1 MKADAVE
8 QHNRTQL
15 SYFGAAIKPTM
26 VPVDTPYIRRHVQ
39 ETIRF
44 ADIRPTDRVLE
55 IGCGMG
61 RYTIPLAD
69 AGIRIEGLDLS
80 PFLLARLAEYAGARK
95 IPLHNADVW
104 HPPAELEGQFDKVI
118 GFFTLHHLHD
128 LERCFASMAR
138 LVKPGGRVVFL
149 EPNAYNVLY
158 YLQVLLSPGI
168 TWEGD
173 RGIVDMRRGRVFP
186 AMKSAGLQ
194 NLTIHRFGFFPPF
207 IANRSWGS
215 RLERIIVKVA
225 WNKVLPFQL
234 FAGERPLRG

>member
-1 MKADAVE
+1 MKSEAVE

-15 SYFGAAIKPTM
+15 SYFGSAIKPTM

-39 ETIRF
+39 EMIRF
-44 ADIRPTDRVLE
+44 ADLKPSDRVLE

-61 RYTIPLAD
+61 RYTIPLFD

-80 PFLLARLAEYAGARK
+80 PFLLARLDEYSGQRS

-104 HPPAELEGQFDKVI
+104 HPPVELEGKFDKVI
-118 GFFTLHHLHD
+118 GFFTLHHLHE
-128 LERCFASMAR
+128 LERCFTSMAK

-158 YLQVLLSPGI
+158 YLQVLLSPGM

-173 RGIVDMRRGRVFP
+173 RGIVQMRGGRVFP
-186 AMKSAGLQ
+186 AMSAAGLHK
-194 NLTIHRFGFFPPF
+194 LSIRRFGFFPPF
-207 IANRSWGS
+207 IANRGWGQ
-215 RLERIIVKVA
+215 RLERIVERVT

-234 FAGERPLRG
+234 FAGDRPSR

>member
-1 MKADAVE
+1 MKTDVVE
-8 QHNRTQL
+8 EHNQVQL

-39 ETIRF
+39 EMIRF
-44 ADIRPTDRVLE
+44 AGITAADRVLE

-80 PFLLARLAEYAGARK
+80 PFLLSRLSEYAGDRT

-104 HPPAELEGQFDKVI
+104 HPPADLHGKFDKVI

-128 LERCFASMAR
+128 LERCFESMAG

-158 YLQVLLSPGI
+158 YLQVMLSPGI
-168 TWEGD
+168 TWKGD

-186 AMKSAGLQ
+186 AMSHAGLQ
-194 NLTIHRFGFFPPF
+194 DLSIRRFGFFPPF
-207 IANRSWGS
+207 IANRPWGQ
-215 RLERIIVKVA
+215 RIERVIERIA
-225 WNKVLPFQL
+225 WKTVLPFQL
-234 FAGERPLRG
+234 FSGRRA